1 MRLKNFQAQTMAEAM
16 ELVRESLGA
25 NAIIVSTNEDDN
37 GGGVR
42 ITAAV
47 EQEDPETILSPEP
60 ALDLIDLI
68 GEALDRHGTPIGLS
82 DQILSSIS
90 LLNQQDP
97 AVALASALDMMFAF
111 KSLGER
117 DHSGPLIFI
126 GPPGSGKTVTIAKLA
141 AAALLEQVPVKLITT
156 DTLRAGAIEQFKSYG
171 ERLGI
176 IAEIVDDPATLTER
190 VNQRQNGT
198 LTLVDTT
205 STNPL
210 FGRRNISP
218 AGFLRRRRRGNDPGS
233 ARYTRCARSLWL
245 NRGLRPHRTEAP
257 GCNWPRSYRTLGN
270 SAHRG
275 VSI

>member
-176 IAEIVDDPATLTER
+176 IAEIADDPATLTER

-233 ARYTRCARSLWL
+233 ARYTRCARSLRL